1 MNMFWE
7 KKNTSHIH
15 LKMPI
20 FSDIFFRLV
29 RDYRRALSMM
39 LTKHLELTLNS
50 RQKAIMKNKNQ
61 LKQSILDCKE
71 VLS

>member
-7 KKNTSHIH
+7 KKNTFHIR

-61 LKQSILDCKE
+61 LK
-71 VLS
+71 